1 MDGGSMSTR
10 NKSFLRGAAILGLAG
25 IFVKILGA
33 VYQLPFAAMMGGTGL
48 AYYKP
53 AYDVYTVFIVI
64 STSGIPVAVSRM
76 VSERIIVQNHIG
88 AHRVFKLSFKL
99 MLTIGILSFAIMFF
113 GADAIAKI
121 SAVPESALSMRFIAP
136 ALILVPIMA
145 AFRGYYQGQQN
156 MKPTALSQIFEQIFR
171 VIFGLGT
178 AYLMLHAILGT
189 RLLKS
194 FSATEK
200 GAAGGAF
207 GATVGSLAGLA
218 VMLLVYLLDRRNI
231 FRRVAKSQ
239 HVEEESDR
247 EILKKILIISVPI
260 TLGAC
265 IAPIMS
271 YLDSPIVVTRLSMT
285 GWSHAAA
292 KNLYGQISYA
302 TTIVNLPQALSMALS
317 MSLVPLISSAHR
329 TRDLKGMREN
339 TSLAVRVAMLI
350 GLPCAAGMFVLAKPI
365 LLLLYSAHYEEA
377 VNVAPTFA
385 ILAVSV
391 VFVSLIQTVSGILQG
406 VGRQNIPV
414 RNMLIG
420 IVIKVVTTFLLVG
433 VRGLNIKGAGIGT
446 LLTYVVVAV
455 LDLHATKKYTGAKF
469 DFGLTVA
476 RPMAATAVMAGAAL
490 FVYYVLCGG
499 GEDNK
504 IGCLIAVA
512 VAAVVY
518 TAMLFVTKSIRRD
531 ELENFNAGR
540 KLLRLID
547 KIGHRK

>member
-1 MDGGSMSTR
+1 MSTR

-218 VMLLVYLLDRRNI
+218 VMLLVYLLVYHFAVGKKLGATAKSYGLATSDGEGFRLGHILKSAILALVLFLFAYAVLLLI
-231 FRRVAKSQ
+231 FRHANTDIHVWTNSLRPFNAARSQTMPWYFLAILPYFALFQLCGSVLDFGDDRKGEVKSI
-239 HVEEESDR
+239 V
-247 EILKKILIISVPI
+247 LGTLIC
-260 TLGAC
+260 L
-265 IAPIMS
+265 
-271 YLDSPIVVTRLSMT
+271 
-285 GWSHAAA
+285 
-292 KNLYGQISYA
+292 
-302 TTIVNLPQALSMALS
+302 
-317 MSLVPLISSAHR
+317 
-329 TRDLKGMREN
+329 
-339 TSLAVRVAMLI
+339 
-350 GLPCAAGMFVLAKPI
+350 AGMI
-365 LLLLYSAHYEEA
+365 LLLAFHEITLRTNRPFYTGHFAHFYLDLLT
-377 VNVAPTFA
+377 NLLPQFA
-385 ILAVSV
+385 IASALSAYLRKKTNSV
-391 VFVSLIQTVSGILQG
+391 YTGVSLG
-406 VGRQNIPV
+406 
-414 RNMLIG
+414 
-420 IVIKVVTTFLLVG
+420 
-433 VRGLNIKGAGIGT
+433 
-446 LLTYVVVAV
+446 
-455 LDLHATKKYTGAKF
+455 
-469 DFGLTVA
+469 
-476 RPMAATAVMAGAAL
+476 
-490 FVYYVLCGG
+490 
-499 GEDNK
+499 
-504 IGCLIAVA
+504 
-512 VAAVVY
+512 
-518 TAMLFVTKSIRRD
+518 TAMLAFGMVCTNCLAMIIS
-531 ELENFNAGR
+531 
-540 KLLRLID
+540 
-547 KIGHRK
+547 